1 MLGFFWGGCG
11 VDRGTDDR
19 GQMSYIWCRLMD
31 STTWRTGGYKVVV
44 CDALQWV
51 GFGSDNRSVTT
62 RRMVQA
68 ELDVGH
74 LRVKGHRVN
83 SFSPVGSYHG
93 SVYLIRNLTQ
103 FLVSNFQ

>member
-1 MLGFFWGGCG
+1 MLVFFFWGGGG

-19 GQMSYIWCRLMD
+19 GQMSYIWCRLRD

-62 RRMVQA
+62 RRMVQ
-68 ELDVGH
+68 G
-74 LRVKGHRVN
+74 RIRCG
-83 SFSPVGSYHG
+83 SSSGQGSPGQ
-93 SVYLIRNLTQ
+93 Q
-103 FLVSNFQ
+103 F